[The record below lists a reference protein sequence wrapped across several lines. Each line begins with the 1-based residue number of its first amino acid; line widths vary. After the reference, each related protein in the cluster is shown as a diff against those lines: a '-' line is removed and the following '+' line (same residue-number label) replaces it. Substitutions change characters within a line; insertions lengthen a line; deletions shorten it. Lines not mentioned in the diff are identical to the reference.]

1 MLDQFQEYVNESET
15 RMEEE
20 RVQQKSD
27 QQNLLNELN
36 STIKE
41 LEEMSKSLQG
51 DNMKKEE

>member
-1 MLDQFQEYVNESET
+1 
-15 RMEEE
+15 MEEE